1 MSLFK
6 AYNLKRKSKPATFD
20 DLRGDFL
27 DVIANCT
34 DKATR
39 DDVVTMISLYTAF
52 SVRYLEIVSV
62 TLKDPE
68 GASESM
74 KFMNSLIAEAVHM
87 AGLHYYDR
95 ERGHSIVDKPIQFAL
110 ENGGVVTVDYINAC
124 IDSIEESYKEDE
136 EELED
141 EGTN

>member
-6 AYNLKRKSKPATFD
+6 AYNLKRSTKPATFD
-20 DLRGDFL
+20 DLRSDFL
-27 DVIANCT
+27 DVVAN
-34 DKATR
+34 ATPVVTR
-39 DDVVTMISLYTAF
+39 EDVVTMISLYTAF
-52 SVRYLEIVSV
+52 SVRYLEIVAV
-62 TLKDPE
+62 TLKEPE

-110 ENGGVVTVDYINAC
+110 DNGGVVTIDYINAC
-124 IDSIEESYKEDE
+124 IDSIEESYAEDE

-141 EGTN
+141 EGTH